1 MGEFLG
7 LPFDASA
14 HGPLIDRM
22 IILVHWLMLVLFTGW
37 GSYFVYVL
45 FRFRRSRNAKADYR
59 GVRNHASSYLEGVVA
74 VIEAVLLIGFAIPL
88 WSMRVNDIPPES
100 DATVVRMVAEQ
111 FAWNVHYPGPD
122 GVFGKT
128 DISLISPENPL
139 GLDRNDPA
147 AKDDIVTINQLNLPV
162 GKPVIIHLSS
172 KDVIHSLNLPLFRVK
187 QDAIPGQSI
196 RVWFT
201 PTVTTADIQH
211 TMARKFSLPSGKV
224 PDELASLV
232 TLADYT
238 GKDGQVL
245 LAKGASLTE
254 DVLPALRDAGI
265 LEVVLA
271 PETPTEIACA
281 QLCGLGHYRMR
292 GFVTIQTA
300 EEYKAWVADQEAQ
313 ISQ

>member
-1 MGEFLG
+1 
-7 LPFDASA
+7 
-14 HGPLIDRM
+14 
-22 IILVHWLMLVLFTGW
+22 
-37 GSYFVYVL
+37 
-45 FRFRRSRNAKADYR
+45 
-59 GVRNHASSYLEGVVA
+59 
-74 VIEAVLLIGFAIPL
+74 
-88 WSMRVNDIPPES
+88 
-100 DATVVRMVAEQ
+100 MVAEQ

-128 DISLISPENPL
+128 DISLITAENPL

-201 PTVTTADIQH
+201 PTVTTADIQR
-211 TMARKFSLPSGKV
+211 TMARKYPVPAGKV
-224 PDELASLV
+224 PDELAALV
-232 TLADYT
+232 TLAEYA
-238 GKDGQVL
+238 GKDRQVV
-245 LAKGASLTE
+245 LAKGASLT
-254 DVLPALRDAGI
+254 DDALPLLHDAGI
-265 LEVVLA
+265 TEVVLA

-281 QLCGLGHYRMR
+281 QLCGLGHFRMR
-292 GFVTIQTA
+292 GFVTVETA

-313 ISQ
+313 LTQ